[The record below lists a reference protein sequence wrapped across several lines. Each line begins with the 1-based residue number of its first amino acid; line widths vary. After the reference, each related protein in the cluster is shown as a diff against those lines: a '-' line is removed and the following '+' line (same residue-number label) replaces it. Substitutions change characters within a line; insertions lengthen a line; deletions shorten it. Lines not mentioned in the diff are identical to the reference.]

1 MKQLKL
7 FCLIMAAA
15 MSLTLAAQVSS
26 NPSPIPVGYGG
37 SITLTFDPLK
47 GDGGMKN
54 ATECYSH
61 IGLITSTSKDIH
73 DWQYI
78 KNNDWGTKNE
88 PKWTATGDGKWK
100 LEIFNIYGYFGCNM
114 QTEITAIVMV
124 MHNGTGDKNT
134 LKTGRSSN
142 GSDILVFIGK
152 EVEEDI
158 WENFTPAAVTTR
170 ARPAGV
176 DQGIYY
182 GADGTSVTL
191 CTFAAGKAAEN
202 SSTLVPAKHVFLL
215 GDMTDWKLNND
226 YQLYRDGNYFWI
238 TLTGLEK
245 GKEYLFQYAI
255 ERADGVKKQ
264 ICDIYSE
271 KVIHPDDG
279 SEPRT
284 QDPDL
289 IGYPLTGADGGYV
302 TVIQPGKEEYQ
313 WSEATLNFKRPDKN
327 NLVIYETWIYDLTP
341 QRNYKGAIQRLDYLQ
356 QLGVNAVEL
365 LPVSEFEGNI
375 SWGYSPCLYFA
386 PDKTYGPANDLKA
399 FIDECHKRGIA
410 VILDMVYNHNSG
422 LNPMNKLY
430 PWGDDLK
437 LNPWMN
443 VNAPHKDGTQY
454 GQDWNHDFEP
464 AHKMFTRSLQYWLTE
479 YKVDGYR
486 LDLSHG
492 LCGPT
497 NNALAN
503 LDDYYTNGVKAVAED
518 AYMILEH
525 WSDNTS
531 YDWPYLVN
539 KGMMVWSKMDYP
551 FQEAAMGYA
560 GQNKGNNFE
569 DGFKKG
575 YVTYAESH
583 DEERVFF
590 KTKFWGYENLKTDE
604 TARCQRIAGV
614 LGFQCLMRGPQMFY
628 HFQELGFDYSKFM
641 DKDGKWGSDKDDDYT
656 TKDNNGNII
665 KIGGKY
671 GVTPQTTNEVKM
683 EAKARPEEK
692 GWMNESNIRMQQCR
706 RIGKIIRLR
715 TQLLPDVFTTSNY
728 TYDVGNG
735 KEVRWMRYGNNVYAV
750 VNYSPNQTKTVTLP
764 AGTWY
769 DYLDGGDANTTY
781 TLQPGEIKVFTGNDL
796 AGLEELEAESVGNKN
811 ALKVLQNGQ
820 IYIIRDGATYDIT
833 GRRM

>member
-1 MKQLKL
+1 
-7 FCLIMAAA
+7 MAAA

-26 NPSPIPVGYGG
+26 NPSPIPVGYSG

-100 LEIFNIYGYFGCNM
+100 LTIFNIYGYFGCNM

-170 ARPAGV
+170 TRPAGV

-215 GDMTDWKLNND
+215 GDMTDWKLNNN

-443 VNAPHKDGTQY
+443 VNAPHKDGNQY

-560 GQNKGNNFE
+560 GQNKSNNFD

-656 TKDNNGNII
+656 THDNNGNVI

-671 GVTPQTTNEVKM
+671 NVTPQTDHEVKM

-706 RIGKIIRLR
+706 RVGKIIRLR
-715 TQLLPDVFTTSNY
+715 TQIMPDVFIAGNHTR
-728 TYDVGNG
+728 DVGNG
-735 KEVRWMRYGNNVYAV
+735 KEIRSVRYGNYVYAV
-750 VNYSPNQTKTVTLP
+750 VNYSPDQTKQVDMP
-764 AGTWY
+764 AGTWF

-796 AGLEELEAESVGNKN
+796 AGLEDLEAETIGTNK
-811 ALKVLQNGQ
+811 ALKVLQDGQ